1 MKCIALTAIALLI
14 SLRVGSASLSRRA
27 EMPFSMENMV
37 QIMDEVGIAYP
48 DIVLAQAKIETG
60 HFTSKIFRENHNLF
74 GMKLPKQRE
83 TTAVG
88 EQYNHARYTSWKQSV
103 IDYKIWQDAVLT
115 KVKSKRAY
123 LKYLSENYAQDKKY
137 IHKLKQML

>member
-1 MKCIALTAIALLI
+1 
-14 SLRVGSASLSRRA
+14 
-27 EMPFSMENMV
+27 
-37 QIMDEVGIAYP
+37 MDEVGIAYP

>member
-1 MKCIALTAIALLI
+1 MKCITLTTIALLI

-37 QIMDEVGIAYP
+37 QIMDEIGIAYP

-74 GMKLPKQRE
+74 GMKLPKRRE